1 MILRIDRTVQTAQ
14 GQAVAGALMYF
25 LTQPAN
31 VENLTPLA
39 NVYSDMSGTPAP
51 NPQVTDGLGQVGCY
65 LDNADLYTIVVISP
79 FIQTQ
84 VYPDQNLGNSPSSTT
99 VFGGVPTGTIDGT
112 NKVFVLPVVP
122 RLLFFQYN
130 SAVLAKDIG
139 YSITGNVV
147 TLAAAP
153 QVGDTV
159 YASGIA

>member
-39 NVYSDMSGTPAP
+39 NVYSDLSGTPAP

-65 LDNADLYTIVVISP
+65 LDNAQLYTIVVISP
-79 FIQTQ
+79 FLKTQ

-99 VFGGVPTGTIDGT
+99 VFGEVPTGTIDGV
-112 NKVFVLPVVP
+112 NRKFVLSVVP

-139 YSITGNVV
+139 YTINVNEV
-147 TLAAAP
+147 TLAVAP